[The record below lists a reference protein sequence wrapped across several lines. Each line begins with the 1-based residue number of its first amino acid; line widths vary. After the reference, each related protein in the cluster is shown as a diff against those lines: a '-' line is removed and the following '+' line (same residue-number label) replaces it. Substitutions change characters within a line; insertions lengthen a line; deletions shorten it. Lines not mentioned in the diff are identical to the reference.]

1 MKEKKKSTLSKLMV
15 FAGNHKYYVYASCIL
30 ATISAFMALVPFYDI
45 WRIIKEVLEV
55 RPHFNETVHIK
66 NYGGHAVL
74 FALLSMIFYI
84 VALMCSH
91 KAAFRVQA
99 TMRTKMMEH
108 IMKLPLGYVESQGSG
123 KIRKIVMESSS
134 ATETFLAHN
143 VPDKVISKATPIGL
157 LLMMVFFDWRLGLIS
172 LIPAIIAFILMFTA
186 MMGPKM
192 AEDMKQYQNA
202 LETMSSEAV
211 EYVRGVPVVKTFG
224 QTIFSFKRFKEA
236 IDEYEKWTLDYTKSM
251 MKPMVCFT
259 TFANAI
265 FAALIIA
272 AYLFVG
278 NQITD
283 QFILNLF
290 FYILITS
297 ILTTTLMKIAY
308 AGESQMM
315 VEDALN
321 RMDLIMN
328 VQPLP
333 ESKEVKVP
341 SDASIDIENIS
352 FSYQNTSTK
361 AIDHLNMH
369 IQAGQHIALVGPS
382 GGGKTTVASLI
393 CRFFDVNEGSIKIG
407 HVNVKDIEQKELMN
421 QVSYVFQDSR
431 LLKMS
436 ILENIRMSRPEA
448 SDEEVIQALKDAQC
462 QDIIDKFPEGI
473 HTIIGSKGVYVS
485 GGESQRLSIARAFL
499 KNAPILILDEATAF
513 ADPDNEV
520 LVQKAFEKLSKNKTV
535 IMIAHRLSTITHA
548 DCIYVLE
555 NGQIVES
562 GKHEELLKIK
572 GVYEHMWHQYN
583 QSVKW
588 KVQKEQSMSIFF

>member
-1 MKEKKKSTLSKLMV
+1 
-15 FAGNHKYYVYASCIL
+15 
-30 ATISAFMALVPFYDI
+30 
-45 WRIIKEVLEV
+45 
-55 RPHFNETVHIK
+55 
-66 NYGGHAVL
+66 
-74 FALLSMIFYI
+74 
-84 VALMCSH
+84 
-91 KAAFRVQA
+91 
-99 TMRTKMMEH
+99 
-108 IMKLPLGYVESQGSG
+108 
-123 KIRKIVMESSS
+123 
-134 ATETFLAHN
+134 
-143 VPDKVISKATPIGL
+143 
-157 LLMMVFFDWRLGLIS
+157 
-172 LIPAIIAFILMFTA
+172 
-186 MMGPKM
+186 M

-202 LETMSSEAV
+202 LETMASEAV

-259 TFANAI
+259 TFANGI
-265 FAALIIA
+265 FATLIIA
-272 AYLFVG
+272 AYLFAG

-297 ILTTTLMKIAY
+297 ILTTTLMKVAY
-308 AGESQMM
+308 AGESKML

-321 RMDLIMN
+321 RMDSIMK

-333 ESKEVKVP
+333 ESKQTQVP

-352 FSYQNTSTK
+352 FIYQDTSTK
-361 AIDHLNMH
+361 AIDSLSMH
-369 IQAGQHIALVGPS
+369 IKAGEHVALVGPS

-393 CRFFDVNEGSIKIG
+393 SRFWDVSEGNIKIG
-407 HVNVKDIEQKELMN
+407 HVDVKDIEQKELMN

-431 LLKMS
+431 LFKMS
-436 ILENIRMSRPEA
+436 ILENIRMSRPES
-448 SDEEVIQALKDAQC
+448 SDEEVMQALKNAQC
-462 QDIIDKFPEGI
+462 QDIIDKFPDGVN
-473 HTIIGSKGVYVS
+473 TVIGSKGVYVS

-555 NGQIVES
+555 NGQVVES
-562 GKHEELLKIK
+562 GNHEELLETK

-588 KVQKEQSMSIFF
+588 KVQKEDEE

>member
-1 MKEKKKSTLSKLMV
+1 MKEKKESTISKLMH

-30 ATISAFMALVPFYDI
+30 AAISAFIALVPFYDM

-55 RPHFNETVHIK
+55 RPNFNEAIHIK
-66 NYGGHAVL
+66 SYGWHAVL
-74 FALLSMIFYI
+74 FALLAMVFYI
-84 VALMCSH
+84 AALMCSH

-123 KIRKIVMESSS
+123 KIRKIVMESSA

-143 VPDKVISKATPIGL
+143 VPDKVVSKATPIGL
-157 LLMMVFFDWRLGLIS
+157 LIMMAIFDWRLGLMS
-172 LIPAIIAFILMFTA
+172 LIPAIIAFVLMFTA

-259 TFANAI
+259 TFANGI

-272 AYLFVG
+272 AYLFAG
-278 NQITD
+278 NTITD

-297 ILTTTLMKIAY
+297 ILTTTLMKVAY
-308 AGESQMM
+308 AGESQML

-321 RMDLIMN
+321 RMDSIMK

-333 ESKEVKVP
+333 ESKQIQVP

-352 FSYQNTSTK
+352 FTYQDATTK
-361 AIDHLNMH
+361 AIDNLSMH
-369 IQAGQHIALVGPS
+369 TNAGEHIALVGPS

-393 CRFFDVNEGSIKIG
+393 SRFWDVNEGSIKIG
-407 HVNVKDIEQKELMN
+407 HVNVKDIDQKELMN

-462 QDIIDKFPEGI
+462 QDIIDKFPEGVN
-473 HTIIGSKGVYVS
+473 TIIGSKGVYVS

-535 IMIAHRLSTITHA
+535 IMIAHRLSTITDA
-548 DCIYVLE
+548 DCIYVLKD
-555 NGQIVES
+555 GHVVES
-562 GKHEELLKIK
+562 GNHEALLETK

-588 KVQKEQSMSIFF
+588 KVQKGDEE

>member
-1 MKEKKKSTLSKLMV
+1 MKEKKESTLSKLMH

-30 ATISAFMALVPFYDI
+30 AAISAFIALVPFYDM
-45 WRIIKEVLEV
+45 WRILKEVLEV
-55 RPHFNETVHIK
+55 RPNFNEAIHIK
-66 NYGGHAVL
+66 SYGWHAVL
-74 FALLSMIFYI
+74 FALLAMVFYI
-84 VALMCSH
+84 AALMCSH

-108 IMKLPLGYVESQGSG
+108 IMKLSLGYVESQGSG
-123 KIRKIVMESSS
+123 KIRKIVMESSA

-143 VPDKVISKATPIGL
+143 VPDKVVSKATPIGL
-157 LLMMVFFDWRLGLIS
+157 LIMMAIFDWRLGLMS
-172 LIPAIIAFILMFTA
+172 LIPAIIAFVLMFTA

-224 QTIFSFKRFKEA
+224 QTIFSFKKFKEA

-259 TFANAI
+259 TFANGI

-272 AYLFVG
+272 AYLFAG

-297 ILTTTLMKIAY
+297 ILTTTLMKVAY
-308 AGESQMM
+308 AGESQML

-321 RMDLIMN
+321 RMDSIMK

-333 ESKEVKVP
+333 ESKQTQIP

-352 FSYQNTSTK
+352 FTYQDASTK
-361 AIDHLNMH
+361 AIDNLSMH
-369 IQAGQHIALVGPS
+369 IKSGEHVALVGPS
-382 GGGKTTVASLI
+382 GCGKTTVSSLI
-393 CRFFDVNEGSIKIG
+393 SRFWDVNEGSIKIG
-407 HVNVKDIEQKELMN
+407 HVDVKDIEQKELMN

-462 QDIIDKFPEGI
+462 QDIIDKFPDGV
-473 HTIIGSKGVYVS
+473 HTVIGSKGVYVS

-535 IMIAHRLSTITHA
+535 VMIAHRLSTITNA
-548 DCIYVLE
+548 DCIYVLG
-555 NGQIVES
+555 NGHIVES
-562 GKHEELLKIK
+562 GKHEELLETK

-588 KVQKEQSMSIFF
+588 KVQKGDEE

>member
-1 MKEKKKSTLSKLMV
+1 MKEKKESTLSKLMH

-30 ATISAFMALVPFYDI
+30 AAISAFIALVPFYDM

-55 RPHFNETVHIK
+55 RPNFNEAIHIK
-66 NYGGHAVL
+66 SYGWHAVL
-74 FALLSMIFYI
+74 FALLAMVFYI
-84 VALMCSH
+84 AALMCSH

-123 KIRKIVMESSS
+123 KIRKIVMESS
-134 ATETFLAHN
+134 ATTETFLAHN
-143 VPDKVISKATPIGL
+143 VPDKVVSKATPIGL
-157 LLMMVFFDWRLGLIS
+157 LIMMAIFDWRLGLMS
-172 LIPAIIAFILMFTA
+172 LIPAIIAFVLMFTA

-236 IDEYEKWTLDYTKSM
+236 IDAYEKWTLDYTKSM

-259 TFANAI
+259 TFANGI

-272 AYLFVG
+272 AYLFAG

-297 ILTTTLMKIAY
+297 ILTTTLMKVAY
-308 AGESQMM
+308 AGESQML

-321 RMDLIMN
+321 RMDSIMK

-333 ESKEVKVP
+333 ESKQTQIP

-352 FSYQNTSTK
+352 FTYQDASTK
-361 AIDHLNMH
+361 AIDNLSMH
-369 IQAGQHIALVGPS
+369 IKSGEHVALVGPS
-382 GGGKTTVASLI
+382 GCGKTTVASLI
-393 CRFFDVNEGSIKIG
+393 SRFWDVNEGSIKIG
-407 HVNVKDIEQKELMN
+407 HVDVKDIEQKELMN

-462 QDIIDKFPEGI
+462 QDIIDKFPDGV
-473 HTIIGSKGVYVS
+473 HTVIGSKGVYVS

-535 IMIAHRLSTITHA
+535 VMIAHRLSTITNA
-548 DCIYVLE
+548 DCIYVLG
-555 NGQIVES
+555 NGHIVES
-562 GKHEELLKIK
+562 GKHEELLETK
-572 GVYEHMWHQYN
+572 GVYAHMWHQYN

-588 KVQKEQSMSIFF
+588 KVQKGDEE

>member
-1 MKEKKKSTLSKLMV
+1 MKEKKESTLSKLMH

-30 ATISAFMALVPFYDI
+30 AAISAFIALVPFYDM

-55 RPHFNETVHIK
+55 RPNFNEAIHIK
-66 NYGGHAVL
+66 SYGWHAVL
-74 FALLSMIFYI
+74 FALLAMVFYI
-84 VALMCSH
+84 AALMCSH

-123 KIRKIVMESSS
+123 KIRKIVMESSA

-143 VPDKVISKATPIGL
+143 VPDKVVSKATPIGL
-157 LLMMVFFDWRLGLIS
+157 LIMMAIFDWRLGLMS
-172 LIPAIIAFILMFTA
+172 LIPAIIAFVLMFTA

-259 TFANAI
+259 TFANGI

-272 AYLFVG
+272 AYLFAG
-278 NQITD
+278 NTITD

-297 ILTTTLMKIAY
+297 ILTTTLMKVAY
-308 AGESQMM
+308 AGESQML

-321 RMDLIMN
+321 RMDSIMK

-333 ESKEVKVP
+333 ESKQIQVP

-352 FSYQNTSTK
+352 FTYQDATTK
-361 AIDHLNMH
+361 AIDNLSMH
-369 IQAGQHIALVGPS
+369 INAGEHIALVGPS

-393 CRFFDVNEGSIKIG
+393 SRFWDVNEGSIKIG
-407 HVNVKDIEQKELMN
+407 HVNVKDIDQKELMN

-462 QDIIDKFPEGI
+462 QDIIDKFPEGVN
-473 HTIIGSKGVYVS
+473 TIIGSKGVYVS

-535 IMIAHRLSTITHA
+535 IMIAHRLSTITDA
-548 DCIYVLE
+548 DCIYVLKD
-555 NGQIVES
+555 GHVVES
-562 GKHEELLKIK
+562 GNHEALLETK

-588 KVQKEQSMSIFF
+588 KVQGRV

>member
-1 MKEKKKSTLSKLMV
+1 MKEKKESTLSKLMH

-30 ATISAFMALVPFYDI
+30 AAISAFIALVPFYDM

-55 RPHFNETVHIK
+55 RPNFNEAIHIK
-66 NYGGHAVL
+66 SYGWHAVL
-74 FALLSMIFYI
+74 FALLAMVFYI
-84 VALMCSH
+84 AALMCSH

-123 KIRKIVMESSS
+123 KIRKIVMESS
-134 ATETFLAHN
+134 ATTETFLAHN
-143 VPDKVISKATPIGL
+143 VPDKVVSKATPIGL
-157 LLMMVFFDWRLGLIS
+157 LIMMAIFDWRLGLMS
-172 LIPAIIAFILMFTA
+172 LIPAIIAFVLMFTA

-259 TFANAI
+259 TFANGI

-272 AYLFVG
+272 AYLFAG

-297 ILTTTLMKIAY
+297 ILTTTLMKVAY
-308 AGESQMM
+308 AGESQML

-321 RMDLIMN
+321 RMDSILK

-333 ESKEVKVP
+333 ESKQTQIP

-352 FSYQNTSTK
+352 FTYQDASTK
-361 AIDHLNMH
+361 AIDNLSMH
-369 IQAGQHIALVGPS
+369 IKSGEHVALVGPS
-382 GGGKTTVASLI
+382 GCGKTTVASLI
-393 CRFFDVNEGSIKIG
+393 SRFWDVNEGSIKIG
-407 HVNVKDIEQKELMN
+407 HVDVKDIEQKELMN

-462 QDIIDKFPEGI
+462 QDIIDKFPDGV
-473 HTIIGSKGVYVS
+473 HTVIGSKGVYVS

-535 IMIAHRLSTITHA
+535 VMIAHRLSTITNA
-548 DCIYVLE
+548 DCIYVLG
-555 NGQIVES
+555 NGHIVES
-562 GKHEELLKIK
+562 GKHEELLETK
-572 GVYEHMWHQYN
+572 GVYAHMWHQYN

-588 KVQKEQSMSIFF
+588 KVQKGDEE

>member
-1 MKEKKKSTLSKLMV
+1 MKEKKESTLSKLMH

-30 ATISAFMALVPFYDI
+30 AAISAFIALVPFYDM

-55 RPHFNETVHIK
+55 RPNFNEAIHIK
-66 NYGGHAVL
+66 SYGWHAVL
-74 FALLSMIFYI
+74 FALLAMVFYI
-84 VALMCSH
+84 AALMCSH

-108 IMKLPLGYVESQGSG
+108 IMKLSLGYVESQGSG
-123 KIRKIVMESSS
+123 KIRKIVMESSA

-143 VPDKVISKATPIGL
+143 VPDKVVSKATPIGL
-157 LLMMVFFDWRLGLIS
+157 LIMMAIFDWRLGLMS
-172 LIPAIIAFILMFTA
+172 LIPAIIAFVLMFTA

-259 TFANAI
+259 TFANGI

-272 AYLFVG
+272 AYLFAG

-297 ILTTTLMKIAY
+297 ILTTTLMKVAY
-308 AGESQMM
+308 AGESQML

-321 RMDLIMN
+321 RMDSIMK

-333 ESKEVKVP
+333 ESKQTQIP

-352 FSYQNTSTK
+352 FTYQDASTK
-361 AIDHLNMH
+361 AIDNLSMH
-369 IQAGQHIALVGPS
+369 IKSGEHVALVGPS

-393 CRFFDVNEGSIKIG
+393 SRFWDVNEGSIKIG
-407 HVNVKDIEQKELMN
+407 HVDVKDIEQKELMN

-462 QDIIDKFPEGI
+462 QDIIDKFPDGV
-473 HTIIGSKGVYVS
+473 HTVIGSKGVYVS

-535 IMIAHRLSTITHA
+535 VMIAHRLSTITNA
-548 DCIYVLE
+548 DCIYVLG
-555 NGQIVES
+555 NGHIVES
-562 GKHEELLKIK
+562 GKHEELLETK
-572 GVYEHMWHQYN
+572 GVYAHMWHQYN

-588 KVQKEQSMSIFF
+588 KVQKGDEE

>member
-1 MKEKKKSTLSKLMV
+1 MKEKKESTLSKLMH
-15 FAGNHKYYVYASCIL
+15 FAGNHKFYVYASCIL
-30 ATISAFMALVPFYDI
+30 AAMSAFIALVPFYDM
-45 WRIIKEVLEV
+45 WRILKEVLEV
-55 RPHFNETVHIK
+55 RPNFNEAIHIK
-66 NYGGHAVL
+66 SYGWHAVI
-74 FALLSMIFYI
+74 FALLAMVFYI
-84 VALMCSH
+84 AALMCSH

-99 TMRTKMMEH
+99 NMRTKMMEH

-123 KIRKIVMESSS
+123 KIRKIVMESSA

-143 VPDKVISKATPIGL
+143 MPDKVVSKATPIDL
-157 LLMMVFFDWRLGLIS
+157 LIMMAIFDWRLGLMS
-172 LIPAIIAFILMFTA
+172 LIPAIIAFVLMFTA

-259 TFANAI
+259 TFANGI

-272 AYLFVG
+272 AYLFAG

-308 AGESQMM
+308 AGESQML

-321 RMDLIMN
+321 RMDSILK

-333 ESKEVKVP
+333 ESKQTQIP

-352 FSYQNTSTK
+352 FTYQDASTK
-361 AIDHLNMH
+361 AIDNLSMH
-369 IQAGQHIALVGPS
+369 IKSGEHVALVGPS

-393 CRFFDVNEGSIKIG
+393 SRFWDVSEGNIKIG
-407 HVNVKDIEQKELMN
+407 HVDVKDIEQKELMN
-421 QVSYVFQDSR
+421 QVSYVFQDSH

-436 ILENIRMSRPEA
+436 ILENIRMSRPKA
-448 SDEEVIQALKDAQC
+448 SDEEVMQALKNAQC
-462 QDIIDKFPEGI
+462 QDIIDKFPDGV
-473 HTIIGSKGVYVS
+473 HTVIGSKGVYVS

-513 ADPDNEV
+513 ADPGNEV

-535 IMIAHRLSTITHA
+535 VMIAHRLSTIINA

-555 NGQIVES
+555 NGRIVES
-562 GKHEELLKIK
+562 GKHEELLKTK

-588 KVQKEQSMSIFF
+588 KVLKGDEE

>member
-1 MKEKKKSTLSKLMV
+1 MKEKKESTLSKLMH

-30 ATISAFMALVPFYDI
+30 AAISAFIALVPFYDM

-55 RPHFNETVHIK
+55 RPNFNEAIHIK
-66 NYGGHAVL
+66 SYGWHAVL
-74 FALLSMIFYI
+74 FALLAMVFYI
-84 VALMCSH
+84 AALMCSH

-123 KIRKIVMESSS
+123 KIRKIVMESS
-134 ATETFLAHN
+134 ATTETFLAHN
-143 VPDKVISKATPIGL
+143 VPDKVVSKATPIGL
-157 LLMMVFFDWRLGLIS
+157 LIMMAIFDWRLGLMS
-172 LIPAIIAFILMFTA
+172 LIPAIIAFVLMFTA

-259 TFANAI
+259 TFANGI

-272 AYLFVG
+272 AYLFAG

-308 AGESQMM
+308 AGESQML

-321 RMDLIMN
+321 RMDSILK

-333 ESKEVKVP
+333 ESKQTQIP

-352 FSYQNTSTK
+352 FTYQDASTK
-361 AIDHLNMH
+361 AIDNLSMH
-369 IQAGQHIALVGPS
+369 IKSGEHVALVGPS

-393 CRFFDVNEGSIKIG
+393 SRFWDVSEGNIKIG
-407 HVNVKDIEQKELMN
+407 HVDVKDIEQKELMN

-462 QDIIDKFPEGI
+462 QDIIDKFPDGV
-473 HTIIGSKGVYVS
+473 HTVIGSKGVYVS

-535 IMIAHRLSTITHA
+535 VMIAHRLSTITNA
-548 DCIYVLE
+548 DCIYVLG
-555 NGQIVES
+555 NGHIVES
-562 GKHEELLKIK
+562 GKHEELLETK
-572 GVYEHMWHQYN
+572 GVYAHMWHQYN

-588 KVQKEQSMSIFF
+588 KVQKWDEE

>member
-1 MKEKKKSTLSKLMV
+1 MKEKKEKKESTLSKLMH

-30 ATISAFMALVPFYDI
+30 AAISAFIALVPFYDM

-55 RPHFNETVHIK
+55 RPNFNEAIHIK
-66 NYGGHAVL
+66 SYGWHAVL
-74 FALLSMIFYI
+74 FALLAMVFYI
-84 VALMCSH
+84 AALMCSH

-123 KIRKIVMESSS
+123 KIRKIVMESSA

-143 VPDKVISKATPIGL
+143 VPDKVVSKATPIGL
-157 LLMMVFFDWRLGLIS
+157 LIMMAIFDWRLGLMS
-172 LIPAIIAFILMFTA
+172 LIPAIIAFVLMFTA

-251 MKPMVCFT
+251 MKQMVCFT
-259 TFANAI
+259 TFANGI

-272 AYLFVG
+272 AYLFAG
-278 NQITD
+278 NTITD

-297 ILTTTLMKIAY
+297 ILTTTLMKVAY
-308 AGESQMM
+308 AGESQML

-321 RMDLIMN
+321 RMDSIMK

-333 ESKEVKVP
+333 ESKQIQVP

-352 FSYQNTSTK
+352 FTYQDATTK
-361 AIDHLNMH
+361 AIDNLSMH
-369 IQAGQHIALVGPS
+369 INAGEHIALVGPS

-393 CRFFDVNEGSIKIG
+393 SRFWDVNEGSIKIG
-407 HVNVKDIEQKELMN
+407 HVNVKDIDQKELMN

-462 QDIIDKFPEGI
+462 QDIIDKFPEGVN
-473 HTIIGSKGVYVS
+473 TIIGSKGVYVS

-535 IMIAHRLSTITHA
+535 IMIAHRLSTITDA
-548 DCIYVLE
+548 DCIYVLKD
-555 NGQIVES
+555 GHVVES
-562 GKHEELLKIK
+562 GNHEALLETK

-588 KVQKEQSMSIFF
+588 KVQKGDEE

>member
-1 MKEKKKSTLSKLMV
+1 MKEKKESTLSKLMH

-30 ATISAFMALVPFYDI
+30 AAISAFIALVPFYDM
-45 WRIIKEVLEV
+45 WRILKEVLEV
-55 RPHFNETVHIK
+55 RPNFNEAIHIK
-66 NYGGHAVL
+66 SYGWHAVL
-74 FALLSMIFYI
+74 FALLAMVFYI
-84 VALMCSH
+84 AALMCSH

-108 IMKLPLGYVESQGSG
+108 IMKLSLGYVESQGSG
-123 KIRKIVMESSS
+123 KIRKIVMESSA

-143 VPDKVISKATPIGL
+143 VPDKVVSKATPIGL
-157 LLMMVFFDWRLGLIS
+157 LIMMAIFDWRLGLMS
-172 LIPAIIAFILMFTA
+172 LIPAIIAFVLMFTA

-259 TFANAI
+259 TFANGI

-272 AYLFVG
+272 AYLFAG

-297 ILTTTLMKIAY
+297 ILTTTLMKVAY
-308 AGESQMM
+308 AGESQML

-321 RMDLIMN
+321 RMDSIMK

-333 ESKEVKVP
+333 ESKQTQIP

-352 FSYQNTSTK
+352 FTYQDASTK
-361 AIDHLNMH
+361 AIDNLSMH
-369 IQAGQHIALVGPS
+369 IKSGEHVALVGPS
-382 GGGKTTVASLI
+382 GCGKTTVASLI
-393 CRFFDVNEGSIKIG
+393 SRFWDVNEGSIKIG
-407 HVNVKDIEQKELMN
+407 HVDVKDIEQKELMN

-462 QDIIDKFPEGI
+462 QDIIDKFPDGV
-473 HTIIGSKGVYVS
+473 HTVIGSKGVYVS
-485 GGESQRLSIARAFL
+485 GGESQRLSTARAFL

-535 IMIAHRLSTITHA
+535 VMIAHRLSTITNA
-548 DCIYVLE
+548 DCIYVLG
-555 NGQIVES
+555 NGHIVES
-562 GKHEELLKIK
+562 GKHEELLETK
-572 GVYEHMWHQYN
+572 GVYAHMWHQYN

-588 KVQKEQSMSIFF
+588 KVQKGDEE

>member
-1 MKEKKKSTLSKLMV
+1 MKEKKESTLSKLMH

-30 ATISAFMALVPFYDI
+30 AAISAFIALVPFYDM
-45 WRIIKEVLEV
+45 WRILKEVLEV
-55 RPHFNETVHIK
+55 RPNFNEAIHIK
-66 NYGGHAVL
+66 SYGWHAVL
-74 FALLSMIFYI
+74 FALLAMVFYI
-84 VALMCSH
+84 AALMCSH

-123 KIRKIVMESSS
+123 KIRKIVMESS
-134 ATETFLAHN
+134 ATTETFLAHN
-143 VPDKVISKATPIGL
+143 VPDKVVSKATPIGL
-157 LLMMVFFDWRLGLIS
+157 LIMMAIFDWRLGLMS
-172 LIPAIIAFILMFTA
+172 LIPAIIAFVLMFTA

-259 TFANAI
+259 TFANGI

-272 AYLFVG
+272 AYLFAG

-308 AGESQMM
+308 AGESQML

-321 RMDLIMN
+321 RMDSILK

-333 ESKEVKVP
+333 ESKQTQIP
-341 SDASIDIENIS
+341 SDASIDIENIG
-352 FSYQNTSTK
+352 FTYQDASTK
-361 AIDHLNMH
+361 AIDNLSMH
-369 IQAGQHIALVGPS
+369 IKSGEHVALVGPS

-393 CRFFDVNEGSIKIG
+393 SRFWDVNEGSIKIG
-407 HVNVKDIEQKELMN
+407 DVDVKDIEQKELMN

-448 SDEEVIQALKDAQC
+448 NDEEVIQALKDAQC
-462 QDIIDKFPEGI
+462 QDIIDKFPDGV
-473 HTIIGSKGVYVS
+473 HTVIGSKGVYVS

-535 IMIAHRLSTITHA
+535 VMIAHRLSTIINA

-555 NGQIVES
+555 NGRIVES
-562 GKHEELLKIK
+562 GKHEELLKTK

-588 KVQKEQSMSIFF
+588 KVLKGDEE

>member
-1 MKEKKKSTLSKLMV
+1 
-15 FAGNHKYYVYASCIL
+15 
-30 ATISAFMALVPFYDI
+30 
-45 WRIIKEVLEV
+45 
-55 RPHFNETVHIK
+55 
-66 NYGGHAVL
+66 
-74 FALLSMIFYI
+74 
-84 VALMCSH
+84 
-91 KAAFRVQA
+91 
-99 TMRTKMMEH
+99 
-108 IMKLPLGYVESQGSG
+108 
-123 KIRKIVMESSS
+123 
-134 ATETFLAHN
+134 
-143 VPDKVISKATPIGL
+143 
-157 LLMMVFFDWRLGLIS
+157 
-172 LIPAIIAFILMFTA
+172 
-186 MMGPKM
+186 M
-192 AEDMKQYQNA
+192 AEDMKQYQND

-272 AYLFVG
+272 AYLFAG

-283 QFILNLF
+283 QFILNSF

-297 ILTTTLMKIAY
+297 ILTTTLMKVAY

-333 ESKEVKVP
+333 ESKQIKVP
-341 SDASIDIENIS
+341 SDASIDIENVS
-352 FSYQNTSTK
+352 FTYQNASTK
-361 AIDHLNMH
+361 AIDNLSMH
-369 IQAGQHIALVGPS
+369 IKAGQHIALVGPS

-407 HVNVKDIEQKELMN
+407 HVDVKDIEQKELMN

-462 QDIIDKFPEGI
+462 QDIIDKFPEGSSYRYRFKGCLCFRWGKSK
-473 HTIIGSKGVYVS
+473 II
-485 GGESQRLSIARAFL
+485 
-499 KNAPILILDEATAF
+499 
-513 ADPDNEV
+513 
-520 LVQKAFEKLSKNKTV
+520 
-535 IMIAHRLSTITHA
+535 
-548 DCIYVLE
+548 DC
-555 NGQIVES
+555 
-562 GKHEELLKIK
+562 
-572 GVYEHMWHQYN
+572 
-583 QSVKW
+583 
-588 KVQKEQSMSIFF
+588 

>member
-1 MKEKKKSTLSKLMV
+1 MKEKKESTLSKLMH

-30 ATISAFMALVPFYDI
+30 AAISAFIALVPFYDM
-45 WRIIKEVLEV
+45 WRILKEVLEV
-55 RPHFNETVHIK
+55 RPNFNEAIHIK
-66 NYGGHAVL
+66 SYGWHAVL
-74 FALLSMIFYI
+74 FALLAMVFYI
-84 VALMCSH
+84 AALMCSH

-108 IMKLPLGYVESQGSG
+108 IMKLSLGYVESQGSG
-123 KIRKIVMESSS
+123 KIRKIVMESSA

-143 VPDKVISKATPIGL
+143 VPDKVVSKATPIGL
-157 LLMMVFFDWRLGLIS
+157 LIMMAIFDWRLGLMS
-172 LIPAIIAFILMFTA
+172 LIPAIIAFVLMFTA

-259 TFANAI
+259 TFANGI

-272 AYLFVG
+272 AYLFAG

-297 ILTTTLMKIAY
+297 ILTTTLMKVAY
-308 AGESQMM
+308 AGESQML

-321 RMDLIMN
+321 RMDSIMK

-333 ESKEVKVP
+333 ESKQTQIP

-352 FSYQNTSTK
+352 FTYQDASTK
-361 AIDHLNMH
+361 AIDNLSMH
-369 IQAGQHIALVGPS
+369 IKSGEHVALVGPS
-382 GGGKTTVASLI
+382 GCGKTTVASLI
-393 CRFFDVNEGSIKIG
+393 SRFWDVNEGSIKIG
-407 HVNVKDIEQKELMN
+407 HVDVKDIEQKELMN

-462 QDIIDKFPEGI
+462 QDIIDKFPDGV
-473 HTIIGSKGVYVS
+473 HTVIGSKGVYVS

-555 NGQIVES
+555 NGQVVES
-562 GKHEELLKIK
+562 GSHEELLETK

-588 KVQKEQSMSIFF
+588 KVQKGDEE

>member
-1 MKEKKKSTLSKLMV
+1 MKEKKKSTLSKLMQY
-15 FAGNHKYYVYASCIL
+15 AGNHKYYVYASCVL
-30 ATISAFMALVPFYDI
+30 AALSAVVALIPFYDI

-55 RPHFNETVHIK
+55 RQNFNEAIHIK
-66 NYGGHAVL
+66 SYGWQAVF
-74 FALLSMIFYI
+74 FALLAMVFYI
-84 VALMCSH
+84 AALMCSH

-123 KIRKIVMESSS
+123 KIRKVVMESSA

-143 VPDKVISKATPIGL
+143 VPDKVVSKATPIGL
-157 LLMMVFFDWRLGLIS
+157 LIMMAVFDWRLGLMS
-172 LIPAIIAFILMFTA
+172 LIPAVIAFVLMFTA

-192 AEDMKQYQNA
+192 AQDMKQYQNA
-202 LETMSSEAV
+202 LEDMSNEAV
-211 EYVRGVPVVKTFG
+211 EYVRGIPVVKTFG

-236 IDEYEKWTLDYTKSM
+236 IDEYEKWTLDYTESM

-272 AYLFVG
+272 AYLFAGSQV
-278 NQITD
+278 TD
-283 QFILNLF
+283 QFVLNLF
-290 FYILITS
+290 FYILITA
-297 ILTTTLMKIAY
+297 ILTTTLMKVAY
-308 AGESQMM
+308 AGESQML

-321 RMDLIMN
+321 RMDSIMN

-333 ESKEVKVP
+333 ESQQTQLP
-341 SDASIDIENIS
+341 SDASIDLENIS
-352 FSYQNTSTK
+352 FTYQDASTK
-361 AIDHLNMH
+361 AIDNLSMH
-369 IQAGQHIALVGPS
+369 INAGEHIALVGPS
-382 GGGKTTVASLI
+382 GGGKTAVASLI
-393 CRFFDVNEGSIKIG
+393 SRFWDVNEGSIKIG
-407 HVNVKDIEQKELMN
+407 HVNIKDIEQIELMN
-421 QVSYVFQDSR
+421 QVSYVFQDSH

-436 ILENIRMSRPEA
+436 ILENIRMSRPNA
-448 SDEEVIQALKDAQC
+448 SDEEVIQALKNAQC
-462 QDIIDKFPEGI
+462 QDIIDKFPDGVN
-473 HTIIGSKGVYVS
+473 TIIGSKGVYVS

-499 KNAPILILDEATAF
+499 KNAQILILDEATAF

-535 IMIAHRLSTITHA
+535 IMIAHRLSTVRDA

-555 NGQIVES
+555 NGRIVES
-562 GKHEELLKIK
+562 GKHEDLLEAK
-572 GVYEHMWHQYN
+572 GVYEHMWSQYN

-588 KVQKEQSMSIFF
+588 KVQKGEEE